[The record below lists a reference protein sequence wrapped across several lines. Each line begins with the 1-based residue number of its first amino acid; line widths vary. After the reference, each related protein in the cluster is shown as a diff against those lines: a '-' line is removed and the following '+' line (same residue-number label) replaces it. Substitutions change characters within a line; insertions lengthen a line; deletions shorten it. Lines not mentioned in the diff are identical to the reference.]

1 MQVGTNGPRGKDMRW
16 STLGVRRS
24 KVRVTWGWG

>member
-1 MQVGTNGPRGKDMRW
+1 MQTGIIGSQDNGLKW

-24 KVRVTWGWG
+24 KVKFTWSRS